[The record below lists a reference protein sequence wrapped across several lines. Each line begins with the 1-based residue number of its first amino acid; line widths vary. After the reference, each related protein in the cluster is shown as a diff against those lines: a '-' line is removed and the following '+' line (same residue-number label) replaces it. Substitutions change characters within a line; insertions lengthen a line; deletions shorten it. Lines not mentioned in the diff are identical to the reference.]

1 MNKRYVEI
9 EGTVTALTP
18 IFHGGDEKT
27 GSTPVLRTIMVFVDG
42 LGVSILSQLRC
53 WEQR

>member
-42 LGVSILSQLRC
+42 LGEVPIPYLCFHPS
-53 WEQR
+53 